1 MKSIKQFYN
10 HEGWKNISNRTTD
23 ANLFEDLRPVAKKY
37 VSKCRL
43 RVLNEIPQK
52 GGKNF
57 LDFASG
63 PIQYKEY
70 LKYSKKYKY
79 RHCVDFSE
87 DAIKIAK
94 KKLKKHGKYYCD
106 DFNKIRFKK
115 DFFDCIIS
123 IHTIYHIKESVQ
135 KKTIEKLIK
144 IVKKNSKIIIVY
156 SNPNTFINKFKN
168 FINYKKKKQK
178 IYFYCHPNSWWYQFR
193 NSVEVEIKP
202 WRSFSSQHQKMLFP
216 NNFLGKKMLDFLY
229 FLEEKFPNFFST
241 NFQYTMKILTK
252 K

>member
-115 DFFDCIIS
+115 DFFDCI
-123 IHTIYHIKESVQ
+123 
-135 KKTIEKLIK
+135 
-144 IVKKNSKIIIVY
+144 
-156 SNPNTFINKFKN
+156 
-168 FINYKKKKQK
+168 
-178 IYFYCHPNSWWYQFR
+178 
-193 NSVEVEIKP
+193 
-202 WRSFSSQHQKMLFP
+202 
-216 NNFLGKKMLDFLY
+216 
-229 FLEEKFPNFFST
+229 
-241 NFQYTMKILTK
+241 
-252 K
+252 